1 MPAAATSKTSK
12 KINQYFIPNEIN
24 VNPFFISGRK
34 YT

>member
-1 MPAAATSKTSK
+1 MTKTSK

-24 VNPFFISGRK
+24 GYTFFISGRK